1 MTTQQKVVAITGSSG
16 HLGSKLLEH
25 LEELPGLGKLV
36 AFDTRP
42 LRAPVNNI
50 AAFRKDVSESI
61 QAELDRYRVT
71 SLVHLAFQ
79 WRKGLRRREADALSG
94 QNDKMLEEVIN
105 SCVSARVG
113 HIVYISSH
121 SVYGP
126 GPDCP
131 LPLSE
136 DWPPPP
142 TSAYPYAEDNRRAEE
157 RLLQLSEDHPDV
169 KVSILRSCPALGVHT
184 SIDLLQEQYF
194 PGWLGLSDYNPP
206 LQFVSDDDLA
216 RIVSLVIQQEHTG
229 IYNVAADG
237 VVFLR
242 EFASELSA
250 RRVQMP
256 SAVASPVKRLTGGT
270 LVEYSHHLD
279 RWPVIMSTARLRQT
293 TGYRFR
299 LSSSDALSSLVS
311 YNEELQHRLPALRGI
326 RSGEAEPFAIEDR
339 R

>member
-16 HLGSKLLEH
+16 HLGTKLLEH
-25 LEELPGLGKLV
+25 LEDLPGLGKLL

-50 AAFRKDVSESI
+50 AAFRNDVSESI
-61 QAELDRYRVT
+61 HAELDRYRVT
-71 SLVHLAFQ
+71 TLVHLAFL
-79 WRKGLRRREADALSG
+79 WRRGLRRREADALSM
-94 QNDKMLEEVIN
+94 QNDKMLEEVIS

-131 LPLSE
+131 LPISE
-136 DWPPPP
+136 DWQPHAAPG
-142 TSAYPYAEDNRRAEE
+142 YPYAEDNRRAEE
-157 RLLQLSEDHPDV
+157 RLLQLTEDNPEV

-216 RIVSLVIQQEHTG
+216 RIMSLVIQQEHTG
-229 IYNVAADG
+229 IFNVAADG

-242 EFASELSA
+242 EFARELSEK
-250 RRVQMP
+250 RVQMP
-256 SAVASPVKRLTGGT
+256 SVVAYPFKRLTGGAF
-270 LVEYSHHLD
+270 VEYSHYLD
-279 RWPVIMSTARLRQT
+279 RWPVIMSTARLRQS
-293 TGYRFR
+293 TGYKFR
-299 LSSSDALSSLVS
+299 LSSSDAMSSLVS
-311 YNEELQHRLPALRGI
+311 YNEELQHRLPVLKEIHR
-326 RSGEAEPFAIEDR
+326 GEAEPFAVEE
-339 R
+339 